1 MRKYVLRPFSFRLG
15 AYQANKC
22 CRHQMDRYP
31 SSFRIDLPTP
41 VERSSLTWTVTTK
54 AGEESQDA
62 EVHTGG
68 RIPGSMPKSFHW
80 KTNTKRLGRLGQNQA
95 NRISW
100 PTGTNYSPTWLPQ
113 GKPSTILPPG
123 IIWTPSNPELPRQK
137 RSNEL
142 KAVDRRL

>member
-1 MRKYVLRPFSFRLG
+1 MRKYVLRPFPIRLDT
-15 AYQANKC
+15 YQANKY

-41 VERSSLTWTVTTK
+41 VERSSSTWTLTTK

-68 RIPGSMPKSFHW
+68 RILGSMQKSFHW
-80 KTNTKRLGRLGQNQA
+80 KNTKRVGRLGQNQA

-100 PTGTNYSPTWLPQ
+100 PTGTNCSPTWLPQ
-113 GKPSTILPPG
+113 GKPSTILLPG
-123 IIWTPSNPELPRQK
+123 IIWTPSNPEPPRQK
-137 RSNEL
+137 RSNRL